1 MSSFVNF
8 HLFFNHYKTTS
19 MLTHTRYFFFS
30 ILMMALTLTTVTG
43 QTAVTERLQDAVTE
57 RGEDEYIR
65 VNLRL
70 AEQYD
75 QQDLYQQSRSIRD
88 RDQRREH
95 VVERLKSFSE
105 VQQADLI
112 TYLRDQKAA
121 GLARNIKPLWIAN
134 MVNVEI
140 KPALIQELNTRKDLA
155 RIDYDKMHN
164 LLLTDDGSSGSS
176 RPGLTDSELAATPV
190 NATDKLDRTNLA
202 WNVTLV
208 NADQVWDM
216 GYTGNDVIVAV
227 MDTGINYNHHD
238 ITDNMWQHID
248 YPGHGYNFIDDTYNT
263 MDYQG
268 HGTHC
273 AGTVAGTGASGTGTG
288 MAPGA
293 TIMNLQVLNS
303 SGSGSESA
311 VAAAIQFSVDY
322 GAHVMSLSLG
332 WMHQWNPDRVLL
344 RTAMTSAMNAGL
356 IASVASGNEGGW
368 GGQPP
373 PSEVRTPG
381 DVPPPW
387 THPDQTEEGG
397 NSAVVSVG
405 ATDSNDNMA
414 GFSSKGPVT
423 WQNEAPFNDYNYN
436 PGQGLIRPDIV
447 APGADVLSL
456 LHSNNTGYT
465 SKSGTSMAAPAVAGI
480 MALILEKNPN
490 LLPEEVNQII
500 EETAMEMSSSKS
512 NTHGSG
518 RIDALAAILA
528 TPYPGI
534 QYVDHELNDS
544 QGNDD
549 GNINP
554 GEFIT
559 LDLTLLNPTDGEIE
573 DVEAVFST
581 ESEYITVVDSVAN
594 LGDFAAEEEK
604 SFQDIFSFEVADNI
618 PGNYEVV
625 FTIET
630 YANAEPAEIW
640 HTEFQ
645 EMAHAPFLEFSDMII
660 DDSGTGDGD
669 GMLDP
674 GETAEVLVSMTNT
687 GQMTTESI
695 EVLAES
701 DGEWLTVLS
710 YEVQD
715 VESLDPEDSVDLV
728 FEVTAFHDTPLESLA
743 TLMFKAHTGA
753 YTFTQQKE
761 IVIGSAPYYSEGDIP
776 STHSSN
782 PHTGSNALEP
792 GEMTITIPEGA
803 TIVGVDV
810 EYDLT
815 SHGGAW
821 MSEQRSFLRCISDGG
836 ETEPEVYEGQTNSG
850 GTIEYSRTGLDIANN
865 VEGGGDIDFELH
877 VFRTWGGSGS
887 NTQYVYAPN
896 ETWKI
901 IVHYEL
907 PRYDVTFRVENQLG
921 DRVENATVEVGN
933 TEKQTD
939 TEGEALFELPE
950 GSLYYSVYAE
960 NHRPVIL
967 EPFVIEE
974 GTEVIEA
981 TILRVF
987 EVAFDIQDVHGNDVP
1002 DPVITFDGETL
1013 ENGDMT
1019 VDDLEDGLYLFS
1031 IAADG
1036 YQTYEGEVEITDS
1049 DVLLDI
1055 AMNPYYMVH
1064 FEVYDRWGTPV
1075 EHATIT
1081 IDGDSHE
1088 AGMYD
1093 IQDIIPG
1100 VHEFTIAAEYFHTYE
1115 GEVEVHDQ
1123 DVQLDITL
1131 QEDGTDVTEVTEPT
1145 LEIFPNPASESVT
1158 IRIDHPGTAASLTV
1172 INHTGQM
1179 VKSRD
1184 LRQMEGEQQI
1194 ELILNDFS
1202 PGVYFITIDDEER
1215 TTRKLIVQ

>member
-1 MSSFVNF
+1 MVALAF
-8 HLFFNHYKTTS
+8 TT
-19 MLTHTRYFFFS
+19 
-30 ILMMALTLTTVTG
+30 ATG
-43 QTAVTERLQDAVTE
+43 QPVLTERLQDAVME
-57 RGEDEYIR
+57 RGEDEFIR

-75 QQDLYQQSRSIRD
+75 QQDLYQQSRSIRN

-95 VVERLKSFSE
+95 VVSTLKSFSKT
-105 VQQADLI
+105 QQANLI
-112 TYLRDQKAA
+112 AYLEDQEAA

-134 MVNVEI
+134 MVTVEV
-140 KPALIQELNTRKDLA
+140 KPAVIQELNTRKDLA
-155 RIDYDKMHN
+155 RVDYDKMHN
-164 LLLTDDGSSGSS
+164 LLLSDEGSQGNA
-176 RPGLTDSELAATPV
+176 RPALADSELAATPV

-208 NADQVWDM
+208 NADQVWDL
-216 GYTGNDVIVAV
+216 GYTGNEVIVAV

-248 YPGHGYNFIDDTYNT
+248 YPGHGYNFIDDSYNT

-288 MAPGA
+288 MAPDA

-322 GAHVMSLSLG
+322 GAHIMSLSLG
-332 WMHQWNPDRVLL
+332 WMHGWNPDRVLL
-344 RTAMTSAMNAGL
+344 RTSMNNALSAGL

-368 GGQPP
+368 GGDPP

-423 WQNEAPFNDYNYN
+423 WQNESPFNDYNYN

-456 LHSNNTGYT
+456 LHSNDTGYT

-518 RIDALAAILA
+518 RIDALAAIQA

-534 QYVDHELNDS
+534 QYVDHELDDS
-544 QGNDD
+544 EGNDD

-559 LDLTLLNPTDGEIE
+559 LDLTLFNPTDEEIE

-581 ESEYITVVDSVAN
+581 ESDYITVVDSVAN
-594 LGDFAAEEEK
+594 LGDFGPEEEK
-604 SFQDIFSFEVADNI
+604 SFEDVFSFEVADNI
-618 PGNYEVV
+618 PGNYEIV
-625 FTIET
+625 FAVET
-630 YANAEPAEIW
+630 FADAEPTEIW
-640 HTEFQ
+640 RTEFT
-645 EMAHAPFLEFSDMII
+645 EMAHAPFLEFTDMVI
-660 DDSGTGDGD
+660 DDSETGDGD

-674 GETAEVLVSMTNT
+674 GETAEVHISMTNT
-687 GQMTTESI
+687 GQMTTAHI

-728 FEVTAFHDTPLESLA
+728 FEVTAFHDTPLESIA
-743 TLMFKAHTGA
+743 TLLFKAHTGA
-753 YTFTQQKE
+753 YTFTEEKE
-761 IVIGSAPYYSEGDIP
+761 ITIGTAPYYSDGDIP
-776 STHSSN
+776 STHNNN
-782 PHTGSNALEP
+782 PHTGSDALEP
-792 GEMTITIPEGA
+792 GEMTVTIPEGA

-821 MSEQRSFLRCISDGG
+821 MSEQRSFLRCVSEGG
-836 ETEPEVYEGQTNSG
+836 ETESQVYEGETNSG
-850 GTIEYSRTGLDIANN
+850 GTIEYHRTGLDIAND

-887 NTQYVYAPN
+887 NTQYVYVPN

-907 PRYDVTFRVENQLG
+907 PTYDVTFRVENQFG

-939 TEGEALFELPE
+939 HEGEAIFDLPE
-950 GSLYYSVYAE
+950 GSLYFSVHAE
-960 NHRPVIL
+960 SHRPLIL
-967 EPFVIEE
+967 EPFEIEE

-981 TILRVF
+981 NILRVF
-987 EVAFDIQDVHGNDVP
+987 EVAFDIQDVHGDEVP
-1002 DPVITFDGETL
+1002 DPVIIFDGQPL
-1013 ENGDMT
+1013 EDGEMV
-1019 VDDLEDGLYLFS
+1019 VDDLEDGLYPFT
-1031 IAADG
+1031 IAAEG
-1036 YQTYEGEVEITDS
+1036 YETYAGEVEVTDS

-1055 AMNPYYMVH
+1055 AMNPYYMVQ

-1081 IDGDSHE
+1081 IDGETHD

-1100 VHEFTIAAEYFHTYE
+1100 VHQFTIAAEYFQPYE

-1131 QEDGTDVTEVTEPT
+1131 QEDGTDVAEVTETT
-1145 LEIFPNPASESVT
+1145 LDIFPNPARESVT
-1158 IRIDHPGTAASLTV
+1158 ITLDQPGTAATLTV
-1172 INHTGQM
+1172 INHTGQLL
-1179 VKSRD
+1179 KRID
-1184 LRQMEGEQQI
+1184 LGQTEGEQQI
-1194 ELILNDFS
+1194 EVSLNDFS
-1202 PGVYFITIDDEER
+1202 PGVYFITLDDEER